1 MDNLDTTLYSKLPS
15 CHVVSMATMYP
26 FQCKAG
32 GCRFPNSHMTF
43 KHRCGNCGETGHG
56 ILECG
61 RWSMLIDI
69 ATIRTAE
76 GASCPTVPLCE
87 VDGCLDPNT
96 HTTSAHHC
104 PLCNTRHDTEG
115 HHCIFH
121 EVIGP
126 GDPPRVVSG
135 CVEQLLRNRILDTI
149 EHNGYTKYAEARS
162 LDGSVRF
169 VIRSMDRLWYFSNS
183 VETLPHDTLR
193 WIRGKSLIFTWVEPP
208 EPPPPRLPT
217 PVLLSPP
224 EQFDSPYY
232 DYVSSSDEYDANAP
246 TECPVCR
253 KGVSHGGVIPLYGL
267 DIKDKCSVCLENQ
280 VNMVFVACGHAV
292 VCSECAE
299 RWNG

>member
-1 MDNLDTTLYSKLPS
+1 
-15 CHVVSMATMYP
+15 MATIHP

-61 RWSMLIDI
+61 RWSRLIDI

-76 GASCPTVPLCE
+76 GASCPTTPFCQVI
-87 VDGCLDPNT
+87 GCLDPNT

-104 PLCNTRHDTEG
+104 THCNIRNGTEG
-115 HHCIFH
+115 HDCIFH
-121 EVIGP
+121 EVIDQ
-126 GDPPRVVSG
+126 GDPPRSVSG
-135 CVEQLLRNRILDTI
+135 CVQQLLRNGILDTI
-149 EHNGYTKYAEARS
+149 EQNSYTKYAEARG

-169 VIRSMDRLWYFSNS
+169 VIRSMDRIWHFSNS
-183 VETLPHDTLR
+183 VETLPHETLL
-193 WIRGKSLIFTWVEPP
+193 WIRGKLLVFTWVEPP
-208 EPPPPRLPT
+208 ESPPPRSPT
-217 PVLLSPP
+217 PPPVPPSPP
-224 EQFDSPYY
+224 GHFDIPYY
-232 DYVSSSDEYDANAP
+232 DYASSDEGNTDAP

-253 KGVSHGGVIPLYGL
+253 TGVSRSGGVIPLYGL

-280 VNMVFVACGHAV
+280 VDMVFVACGHAV

-299 RWNG
+299 RWIC

>member
-1 MDNLDTTLYSKLPS
+1 
-15 CHVVSMATMYP
+15 
-26 FQCKAG
+26 
-32 GCRFPNSHMTF
+32 MTF

-61 RWSMLIDI
+61 RWARLLDI

-76 GASCPTVPLCE
+76 RASCPMVSLCQ

-104 PLCNTRHDTEG
+104 SRCNMRHGTEG
-115 HHCIFH
+115 HECIFY

-126 GDPPRVVSG
+126 GDPPRAVSG
-135 CVEQLLRNRILDTI
+135 CVQQLLRNRILDTI
-149 EHNGYTKYAEARS
+149 EQNDYTKYAEARS

-169 VIRSMDRLWYFSNS
+169 VIRSMDRIWYFSDS
-183 VETLPHDTLR
+183 IETLPPETLR
-193 WIRGKSLIFTWVEPP
+193 WIRNKSLLFTWFEPP
-208 EPPPPRLPT
+208 DSPPPRLPT
-217 PVLLSPP
+217 PPPVPPSPP
-224 EQFDSPYY
+224 GHFDIPYY
-232 DYVSSSDEYDANAP
+232 DYASSSDDDDADAP

-253 KGVSHGGVIPLYGL
+253 TGVSRHGGVIPLYGL

-299 RWNG
+299 RWND